1 MSAVPIWVLN
11 RASRNAVAAAKKNAA
26 THPSLP
32 MPDSAHSYTSRL
44 GASPKQM
51 TSESESYSAPK
62 ALWVLV
68 IRAMRPSA
76 PSSTIATKIA
86 AAAASNRPS
95 IPAMTA

>member
-1 MSAVPIWVLN
+1 
-11 RASRNAVAAAKKNAA
+11 
-26 THPSLP
+26 
-32 MPDSAHSYTSRL
+32 
-44 GASPKQM
+44 M

-68 IRAMRPSA
+68 SRAMRPSA

-86 AAAASNRPS
+86 AAATSNRPS